1 MVVAIVLNAFRF
13 VIVVIS
19 PASQP
24 SNWVLRYMTE
34 IPRAAGPV
42 LDLACGSGRHSRLL
56 KEAGYEVW
64 AVDQRADLLDMLR
77 PLGIRCFE
85 LDLET
90 ADFVWP
96 FADYQFA
103 AIVVTNYLHRPL
115 MSKILESIMHQGVL
129 IYETFAAGN
138 EQFGRPRNPDF
149 LLAENELL
157 NHFVFTQQQS
167 GRQQCLGFEHCFVNQ
182 PSPAIVQRI
191 CVRKLR
197 SQE

>member
-1 MVVAIVLNAFRF
+1 MVVAITLNAFRF

-19 PASQP
+19 TSSLP
-24 SNWVLRYMTE
+24 SDWVLRYITE
-34 IPRAAGPV
+34 IPRTAGPV

-64 AVDQRADLLDMLR
+64 AVDQRFDLLDTLR
-77 PLGIRCFE
+77 PLEIRCFE
-85 LDLET
+85 LDLES

-96 FADYQFA
+96 FADHYFA

-115 MSKILESIMHQGVL
+115 MPKILKSVMHQGLL
-129 IYETFAAGN
+129 IYETFAVGN

-157 NHFVFTQQQS
+157 NHFVFTHQQDE
-167 GRQQCLGFEHCFVNQ
+167 RQQCLGFEHGFVNQ

>member
-1 MVVAIVLNAFRF
+1 MVVAIILNAFCF
-13 VIVVIS
+13 GIVLML
-19 PASQP
+19 PTTKP
-24 SNWVLRYMTE
+24 SDWVLRYLAE

-42 LDLACGSGRHSRLL
+42 LDLACGSGRHSLL
-56 KEAGYEVW
+56 LNEAGYEVW
-64 AVDQRADLLDMLR
+64 AVDQRSDLLDTLR
-77 PLGIRCFE
+77 PLGIRCFD

-96 FADYQFA
+96 FADDHFA

-115 MSKILESIMHQGVL
+115 MPKILKSIAHQGVL

-157 NHFVFTQQQS
+157 NHFVYTQSQNR
-167 GRQQCLGFEHCFVNQ
+167 RQQCLGFEHGFVNQ

-191 CVRKLR
+191 CVRKFR
-197 SQE
+197 SQD